1 MAAMT
6 DTKRPRPVVLCVL
19 DGWGYREDPA
29 DNAVAQ
35 GKTPVFDRLWAAGP
49 HAFLHASEE
58 DVGLP
63 HGQIGNSEVGHM
75 NLGAGRVVF
84 QDLPMID
91 KFSAEGEL
99 ERNPALTAFIE
110 ALKQSGGSAHLR
122 GLLSPGGVH
131 SHQITHAA
139 LGNGV

>member
-6 DTKRPRPVVLCVL
+6 DNKRPRPVVLCVL

-35 GKTPVFDRLWAAGP
+35 ANTPVFDRLWATGP

-91 KFSAEGEL
+91 KAFAEGEL
-99 ERNPALTAFIE
+99 SERWQRELAQVGP
-110 ALKQSGGSAHLR
+110 
-122 GLLSPGGVH
+122 
-131 SHQITHAA
+131 
-139 LGNGV
+139 